1 MSLYSQLLHRQET
14 GNPIKIGMVGAGKF
28 ASMFLS
34 QARTLAGVQIVGIVD
49 LNPAAARSN
58 LEYVGWPADGLDAT
72 SLDEAVR
79 TGKIYIFED
88 VDALAASP
96 HIDIMVEATGDPIAA
111 IDHIVTSFAYHKH
124 VINVTVEA
132 DAYCGAGLAKRAR
145 EANVLY
151 SLAYGDQPAL
161 TAELVDWARC
171 CGFPVMAAGRG
182 HIWQPHFR
190 LSTPETV
197 WDYWGLTREQAER
210 GRLNP
215 KMFNSFLDGS
225 KPAIESAAI
234 ANACGLNVPEQGLS
248 YPAGDV
254 DDIPQLMRPVS
265 EGGMLEQSGMVEV
278 ISSLREDGS
287 HVGYDI
293 RKGVWVCIE
302 ADSDYIKNC
311 FEEYKVV
318 TDESGRYC
326 ALYKRWHL
334 IGLELGMSVATVGI
348 RYETTGTPSAFI
360 GDVSCA
366 AKATLK
372 AGSYLDGEGG
382 STVYGALRPA
392 SISTA
397 HNYLP
402 LGLCNGAR
410 LKRDIGVDE
419 LIRWEDVEIDSS
431 ALAFRLREETVSL
444 L

>member
-1 MSLYSQLLHRQET
+1 MAVMSD
-14 GNPIKIGMVGAGKF
+14 M
-28 ASMFLS
+28 
-34 QARTLAGVQIVGIVD
+34 
-49 LNPAAARSN
+49 
-58 LEYVGWPADGLDAT
+58 
-72 SLDEAVR
+72 
-79 TGKIYIFED
+79 IF
-88 VDALAASP
+88 
-96 HIDIMVEATGDPIAA
+96 
-111 IDHIVTSFAYHKH
+111 
-124 VINVTVEA
+124 
-132 DAYCGAGLAKRAR
+132 
-145 EANVLY
+145 
-151 SLAYGDQPAL
+151 
-161 TAELVDWARC
+161 
-171 CGFPVMAAGRG
+171 
-182 HIWQPHFR
+182 
-190 LSTPETV
+190 
-197 WDYWGLTREQAER
+197 
-210 GRLNP
+210 
-215 KMFNSFLDGS
+215 
-225 KPAIESAAI
+225 
-234 ANACGLNVPEQGLS
+234 
-248 YPAGDV
+248 
-254 DDIPQLMRPVS
+254 
-265 EGGMLEQSGMVEV
+265 
-278 ISSLREDGS
+278 
-287 HVGYDI
+287 

-348 RYETTGTPSAFI
+348 RHETTGTPSAFI

-397 HNYLP
+397 HDYLP

-419 LIRWEDVEIDSS
+419 LIKWEDVEIDSS